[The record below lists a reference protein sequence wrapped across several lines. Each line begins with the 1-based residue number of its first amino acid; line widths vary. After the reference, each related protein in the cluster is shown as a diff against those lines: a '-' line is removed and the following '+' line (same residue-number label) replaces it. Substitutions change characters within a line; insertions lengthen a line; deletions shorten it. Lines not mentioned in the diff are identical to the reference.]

1 MMALLHPTKLA
12 FWGWLVLIWGAP
24 WSHAAMSLGT
34 GLLAAAVI
42 SQKLSGEHGG
52 RMKFSRNAPLLW
64 LIALIAW
71 QGASLL
77 WTENLTWGLTLM
89 AIQMAMVPLAWAQ
102 QTVPM
107 PVEGRIQGWLFHS
120 AMLAL
125 AGVLV
130 WGIWRM
136 CNGEMTDGRSWTP
149 FMSHVRLSMFAALA
163 MVWGAWKQPRWQ
175 VAVFAVLWAALIVA
189 NGSLTG
195 ALLLPLS
202 LAWIVWDQASSTTRK
217 RLALSGGLGAVLLAG
232 FTAWWL
238 QPVPLPM
245 PVDALPAQTA
255 LGNPYEHRPALVVS
269 EGGHR
274 VHLFLCEEEWEP
286 AWRQISAVP
295 FTAANTHGFSCKD
308 RLPRYLTSLGW
319 PKDAEHI
326 LKLTPDQVAAIENG
340 ATNARS
346 QKGLARRVREL
357 RREWEIWLDGGN
369 PSGHSVVQRF
379 EHWTAGLNAWLER
392 PFIGHGMGDTP
403 AAMANAYRRM
413 DSQLSPSHRHRAH
426 MQHLTWGIS
435 GGLMGLL
442 LWLGFWHS
450 WWKRIGS
457 HSTAALWGGVVL
469 VLSCVFEDTWET
481 QAGIVVSFL
490 ALFGATDP
498 SSSGQSATDG
508 ASSTS

>member
-1 MMALLHPTKLA
+1 MKTMLHPTKLA

-34 GLLAAAVI
+34 GLLATAVI
-42 SQKLSGEHGG
+42 SQKVLG
-52 RMKFSRNAPLLW
+52 RHEARPGLKWNAPLCW
-64 LIALIAW
+64 LAALIAW

-89 AIQMAMVPLAWAQ
+89 AIQMAIVPLAWAQ

-107 PVEGRIQGWLFHS
+107 PPEGRVQRWLFHS
-120 AMLAL
+120 AVVAL
-125 AGVLV
+125 SGVLI
-130 WGIWRM
+130 WGIWRIF
-136 CNGEMTDGRSWTP
+136 NGEMADGRSWTP

-163 MVWGAWKQPRWQ
+163 MVWGARNQPRWQ
-175 VAVFAVLWAALIVA
+175 MSVFAVLWAALIAA

-202 LAWIVWDQASSTTRK
+202 LVWVVWDQTSSKTRK
-217 RLALSGGLGAVLLAG
+217 RLAFFGGLGAILFAG
-232 FTAWWL
+232 FIAWWL
-238 QPVPLPM
+238 QPVPLPTSL
-245 PVDALPAQTA
+245 DALPTRTSM
-255 LGNPYEHRPALVVS
+255 GNPYEHRPELVVS

-274 VHLFLCEEEWEP
+274 VNVLLCEEEWEP
-286 AWRQISAVP
+286 AWRQISDVP
-295 FTAANTHGFSCKD
+295 FTAANKHGFSCKD

-319 PKDAEHI
+319 PKDGEHI
-326 LKLTPDQVAAIENG
+326 LKLAPEQVTAIERG
-340 ATNARS
+340 ATNFRD
-346 QKGLARRVREL
+346 QKGLPRRIREL
-357 RREWEIWLDGGN
+357 RREWEVWMDGGN

-379 EHWTAGLNAWLER
+379 EHWSAGLTAWLAR

-403 AAMANAYRRM
+403 EAMADAYAQM
-413 DSQLSPSHRHRAH
+413 GSQLSPNHRHRAH

-435 GGLMGLL
+435 GGVLGLL
-442 LWLGFWHS
+442 LWLGFWRS

-457 HSTAALWGGVVL
+457 QSTAALWGGVVL

-490 ALFGATDP
+490 ALFAAPEP
-498 SSSGQSATDG
+498 SSSVQLTADG
-508 ASSTS
+508 ASSIS